1 MADTFH
7 GYKVDLLTSIKNLGR
22 SIVGNDDLFDAAQE
36 YTDPTIGGGIFG
48 PALITKDCTIC
59 VTPPARDSAPVA
71 EVEPVDPEVA
81 TEDPWADYTLV
92 DLRDLMRQHDIV
104 VPHALSYGKAI
115 AALDE
120 AGVKPE
126 K

>member
-36 YTDPTIGGGIFG
+36 YTESSKGGGMFG
-48 PALITKDCTIC
+48 PALLTTDCNIS
-59 VTPPARDSAPVA
+59 VTPPARESQPPVEA
-71 EVEPVDPEVA
+71 EPVDPEVA

-92 DLRDLMRQHDIV
+92 DLRDLMRQNDIV

-115 AALDE
+115 AALDDH
-120 AGVKPE
+120 GVQPAK
-126 K
+126 